1 MFLHTFLLVFIA
13 EMADKTQLMVMALT
27 NKYRA
32 KNVAIG
38 MTLGVFSISALSVLA
53 GDIIG
58 GIIPLWIIK
67 LCAACLFILFG
78 MTTLLCKEEEEDH
91 RKYNFRF
98 PILSIAGTF
107 LLAELGDKT
116 QLTTVALAANHI
128 GNHLPIFI
136 GASLG
141 LILANIV
148 GIFAGKFIFSRF
160 SETTVKVASS
170 FFFFFFGSIQI
181 LEIFPYNPLGISLYS
196 FLLILIAYTIFTRSH
211 KKCLH

>member
-1 MFLHTFLLVFIA
+1 MFVHTFLLVFIA

-38 MTLGVFSISALSVLA
+38 MTLGVFAISALSVLA
-53 GDIIG
+53 GDIISG
-58 GIIPLWIIK
+58 VIPLWIIQ

-78 MTTLLCKEEEEDH
+78 MTTLLSKEEADDH

-116 QLTTVALAANHI
+116 QLTTVALAANNS
-128 GNHLPIFI
+128 GNMIPIFV

-141 LILANIV
+141 LILANII
-148 GIFAGKFIFSRF
+148 GIFAGKFIFSKL
-160 SETTVKVASS
+160 SEVTVKIASS
-170 FFFFFFGSIQI
+170 FFFLFFGSLQM
-181 LEIFPYNPLGISLYS
+181 LEIFPYHPLGITLYS
-196 FLLILIAYTIFTRSH
+196 FLLIFIAYRLFMHSQKRY
-211 KKCLH
+211 LH